1 MTTAPRYVS
10 LDSFRDYL
18 SSSDN
23 LGTFQDG
30 LLTDTLCRVEDAI
43 DVYTRRNFA
52 ATAGTRYLNQYTT
65 AIAGR
70 ALYLQEDLYQLDYL
84 QTANSQVI
92 PVGAAGSVFV
102 EPRIGPPY
110 RILRLKVAY
119 VWSWNVDQDVIV
131 AGTWGYS
138 LTAPEAIRDA
148 TVRWAAYRWRMKDVG
163 VGDVAGFAEGGEVL
177 YPKGMP
183 DDVKG
188 LLSVYRSRSGGVV

>member
-1 MTTAPRYVS
+1 MTRAPRYVN
-10 LDSFRDYL
+10 LDDFRDWL
-18 SSSDN
+18 SSSGN

-30 LLTDTLCRVEDAI
+30 LLTDTLCRTEDAI
-43 DVYTRRNFA
+43 DQYTRRRFDA
-52 ATAGTRYLNQYTT
+52 QPGTRYYNQYTT
-65 AIAGR
+65 SIAGR
-70 ALYLQEDLYQLDYL
+70 SLYLQEDLYRLDYL

-102 EPRIGPPY
+102 EPRIGPPF

-138 LTAPEAIRDA
+138 LTAPEDIRAA
-148 TVRWAAYRWRMKDVG
+148 TLRWAAYNYRLKDTG
-163 VGDVAGFAEGGEVL
+163 VGDIAGFAEGGEAQ

-188 LLSVYRSRSGGVV
+188 VLSVYRSRSGGVI

>member
-1 MTTAPRYVS
+1 MTRAPRYVN
-10 LDSFRDYL
+10 LDDLRDYM

-30 LLTDTLCRVEDAI
+30 LLTDTLCRTEDAI
-43 DVYTRRNFA
+43 DAYTRRNFA
-52 ATAGTRYLNQYTT
+52 AQPGTRYVNQYSANIT
-65 AIAGR
+65 GR

-84 QTANSQVI
+84 QTAVSQVV

-102 EPRIGPPY
+102 EPQIGPPY

-119 VWSWNVDQDVIV
+119 VWSWNIDQQVII

-138 LTAPEAIRDA
+138 LTAPEAIRAA
-148 TVRWAAYRWRMKDVG
+148 TVRWAAYQFRLKDTG
-163 VGDVAGFAEGGEVL
+163 VGDVAGFAEGGEVQ
-177 YPKGMP
+177 YPKGIP

-188 LLSVYRSRSGGVV
+188 LLAPYRSRTGGVV